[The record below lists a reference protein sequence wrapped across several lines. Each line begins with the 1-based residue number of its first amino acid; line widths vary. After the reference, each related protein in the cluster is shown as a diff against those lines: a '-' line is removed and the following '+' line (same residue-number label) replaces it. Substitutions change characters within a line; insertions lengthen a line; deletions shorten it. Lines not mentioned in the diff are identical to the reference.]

1 MTNCRRSSTLLG
13 FLEYT
18 SSLIIPQTQKS
29 ICVKS
34 GERGGNS
41 IGPRQPIHLSE
52 NVSSR
57 IFRTAVAKW
66 GGAPSCWKYKLL
78 KSGYSFNAGTM
89 AVFNFSRYFS
99 PETVPLKNTGPTIPA
114 DDIPAQTI
122 ISDWFSSVA
131 IVKCGFLSLQ

>member
-29 ICVKS
+29 IGVTS
-34 GERGGNS
+34 GEHGGNS
-41 IGPRQPIHLSE
+41 IRSRLPIHLSG

-57 IFRTAVAKW
+57 KFRTAVAKW

-78 KSGYSFNAGTM
+78 KSGHSFNAGRM

-99 PETVPLKNTGPTIPA
+99 PETVPSKNTEPTIPA
-114 DDIPAQTI
+114 YDIPAQTI
-122 ISDWFSSVA
+122 IPRWFSSVA
-131 IVKCGFLSLQ
+131 IVEGGFLSLQ